1 MIPNA
6 SLLPVHRRP
15 RRRPAPVP
23 AGELTIASPPRSG
36 PVGTQG
42 WPLLLPLLSGAGSLP
57 LLLGSPSSGRR
68 WILLGTV
75 ASLLLSTGAGLG
87 LRLLARRA
95 AERARNRERARY
107 LDHLQD
113 VARAAERVAALQ
125 RAAAEHLYPDVAA
138 LAPLVDAA
146 DRVWE
151 RSPPDE
157 DFLETRLGRGTVGLA
172 APVRLDLGRDPLA
185 DHDPK
190 LLATARDLAVRCA
203 RLDDLPVA
211 VSLRRLG
218 VLAVRGHPE
227 AARSLVRSILLRS
240 ATFHAPRDLRILAV
254 FPPDATAARPADRM
268 GPPPAGAAHLLV
280 VVDGYAPHGPV
291 GRLPVLDALLRS
303 APSLDATVIG
313 MVDRAAHEPSAT
325 RLRIELDDHGGAV
338 MTDVTVGGPG
348 IGGIHA
354 DRASLAVSGAV
365 ARRLA
370 PLWLDD
376 PIDRPAEGL
385 ATRTSR
391 LLDVLGIRDPR
402 AIDHTEGWR
411 PRPASDL
418 LRVPIGHPA
427 SSPGE
432 TSSGAPVI
440 PSSSL
445 PVMLDLKE
453 AADGGMGPHGQ
464 TRGRDHR

>member
-125 RAAAEHLYPDVAA
+125 RAAAEHLHPDVAA

-151 RSPPDE
+151 RSAAARSGWPRPCAS
-157 DFLETRLGRGTVGLA
+157 TWAAIPWRTTIPSCSPRRGTWRSGARGWTTYPWPCPCAASGSWPSAGIRRRPDPWSAPSCCARQPSTRHATCGSWRCSRRTPPRRGTGSNGFPMSARTWPRDRSWTSRGAASQPPAGERRNCWNGRSPLA
-172 APVRLDLGRDPLA
+172 APGLVPPRPLGRVTGWVHHQP
-185 DHDPK
+185 
-190 LLATARDLAVRCA
+190 ARRTCW
-203 RLDDLPVA
+203 
-211 VSLRRLG
+211 SSSTG
-218 VLAVRGHPE
+218 
-227 AARSLVRSILLRS
+227 
-240 ATFHAPRDLRILAV
+240 TPR
-254 FPPDATAARPADRM
+254 
-268 GPPPAGAAHLLV
+268 
-280 VVDGYAPHGPV
+280 
-291 GRLPVLDALLRS
+291 
-303 APSLDATVIG
+303 TV
-313 MVDRAAHEPSAT
+313 PSAAC
-325 RLRIELDDHGGAV
+325 RCSMRSC
-338 MTDVTVGGPG
+338 GP
-348 IGGIHA
+348 
-354 DRASLAVSGAV
+354 
-365 ARRLA
+365 RRRST
-370 PLWLDD
+370 P
-376 PIDRPAEGL
+376 P
-385 ATRTSR
+385 
-391 LLDVLGIRDPR
+391 
-402 AIDHTEGWR
+402 
-411 PRPASDL
+411 
-418 LRVPIGHPA
+418 
-427 SSPGE
+427 
-432 TSSGAPVI
+432 
-440 PSSSL
+440 
-445 PVMLDLKE
+445 
-453 AADGGMGPHGQ
+453 
-464 TRGRDHR
+464 

>member
-125 RAAAEHLYPDVAA
+125 RAAAEHLHPDVAA

-227 AARSLVRSILLRS
+227 AARSLVRSWTSRG
-240 ATFHAPRDLRILAV
+240 
-254 FPPDATAARPADRM
+254 AASQ
-268 GPPPAGAAHLLV
+268 PPAGERRNCWNGRSPLAAPGLV
-280 VVDGYAPHGPV
+280 PPRPL
-291 GRLPVLDALLRS
+291 GR
-303 APSLDATVIG
+303 
-313 MVDRAAHEPSAT
+313 
-325 RLRIELDDHGGAV
+325 
-338 MTDVTVGGPG
+338 VTGWVHHQP
-348 IGGIHA
+348 
-354 DRASLAVSGAV
+354 
-365 ARRLA
+365 ARRTC
-370 PLWLDD
+370 W
-376 PIDRPAEGL
+376 
-385 ATRTSR
+385 
-391 LLDVLGIRDPR
+391 
-402 AIDHTEGWR
+402 
-411 PRPASDL
+411 
-418 LRVPIGHPA
+418 
-427 SSPGE
+427 
-432 TSSGAPVI
+432 
-440 PSSSL
+440 
-445 PVMLDLKE
+445 
-453 AADGGMGPHGQ
+453 
-464 TRGRDHR
+464 